1 MKKLLFAT
9 FCVVVA
15 LSANAQGT
23 LNFNN
28 ITSVEQVS
36 GPDGVLGEGFT
47 AQLQLADG
55 TNVGDPTAFIVG
67 PNGATGLFDGGVRTI
82 AGVDG
87 PGPVDLRVFVT
98 NADGSLFGSS
108 AVFSQPLGGH
118 GTPAATPGNL
128 AMQSFTVV
136 PEPSTILLAILG
148 GGALLMLRRRK

>member
-23 LNFNN
+23 LNFINA
-28 ITSVEQVS
+28 TAPVS
-36 GPDGVLGEGFT
+36 GPDGPLGEGFT

-55 TNVGDPTAFIVG
+55 TNVGDPVNFRVNAGAGTGIFVG
-67 PNGATGLFDGGVRTI
+67 GTRTI
-82 AGVDG
+82 AGVEG
-87 PGPVDLRVFVT
+87 PGPVDLQVFVT
-98 NADGSLFGSS
+98 NADGSLFGTS
-108 AVFSQPLGGH
+108 APFSQPLGGH
-118 GTPAATPGNL
+118 GNPPATPGGL

>member
-28 ITSVEQVS
+28 IASEEQVS

-55 TNVGDPTAFIVG
+55 TNVGDPTGFIIG
-67 PNGATGLFDGGVRTI
+67 PNGATGLFNGGLRTI
-82 AGVDG
+82 AGVEG
-87 PGPVDLRVFVT
+87 PGPVDLQVFVT
-98 NADGSLFGSS
+98 NADGSLFGTS
-108 AVFSQPLGGH
+108 APFAQPLGGH
-118 GTPAATPGNL
+118 GTPTNPPGNL